1 MPLTLLQ
8 TDESLLR
15 LEWSVYASTSRV
27 WGQLTE
33 SSYLEQWLGKLV
45 HGAVSS
51 RGSFVVDHGDGYQC
65 SSSVDDFEVE
75 RTLSYTWKFPD
86 EPTTEVSWSL
96 SSFDDVTKLTLTHSG
111 LSKLLASYR
120 DGWLVHLTFLEAS
133 ALGVPLPAK
142 MFWNLHS
149 TFALINAESQNRS
162 H

>member
-8 TDESLLR
+8 TDESFLR
-15 LEWSVYASTSRV
+15 LEWSVYASTSRA

-33 SSYLEQWLGKLV
+33 SSYLKQWLGELV
-45 HGAVSS
+45 HGAVAS
-51 RGSFVVDHGDGYQC
+51 GASFIVDHGDGYHC
-65 SSSVDDFEVE
+65 TSSVVDYEVE

-86 EPTTEVSWSL
+86 EPATKVSWSL
-96 SSFDDVTKLTLTHSG
+96 SSFDGQTKLTLTHSG

-133 ALGVPLPAK
+133 ALGTPLPAK

-149 TFALINAESQNRS
+149 TFAHINAGAHHIS

>member
-8 TDESLLR
+8 TDESVLR
-15 LEWSVYASTSRV
+15 LEWSVHASTARV

-33 SSYLEQWLGKLV
+33 SCYLERWLGELV

-51 RGSFVVDHGDGYQC
+51 GASFIVDHGDGYQC
-65 SSSVDDFEVE
+65 SSSVVDCEVE

-86 EPTTEVSWSL
+86 EPATKVSWSL
-96 SSFDDVTKLTLTHSG
+96 SSIDDQTKLTLTHSG

-133 ALGVPLPAK
+133 ALGTPLPAK

-149 TFALINAESQNRS
+149 TFAHINAGTHHIS

>member
-15 LEWSVYASTSRV
+15 LDWSVNASTARV
-27 WGQLTE
+27 WGRLTE
-33 SSYLEQWLGKLV
+33 SSHLEQWLGQLV

-51 RGSFVVDHGDGYQC
+51 GASFIVDHGDGYQC
-65 SSSVDDFEVE
+65 SSSVVDYEVE

-86 EPTTEVSWSL
+86 ESATEVSWRL
-96 SSFDDVTKLTLTHSG
+96 STFDDGTKLTLTHAG

-133 ALGVPLPAK
+133 ALGTPLPSK
-142 MFWNLHS
+142 MFWNLHA
-149 TFALINAESQNRS
+149 TFAHNNARAQNMS